1 MRILVISPCSSTQK
15 HNKLPNRLGPA
26 DFTSSDHLALRMEEL
41 GSYKEPA
48 AEMYEG
54 KEHKEIIKGLRK
66 IRRCYGRDAVDLSI
80 ISTGYGLID
89 ECCAIVPYNVPNNK
103 SPVLKGEGRG
113 KLHQDVEELIKD
125 YDLVFFLLGE
135 TYVKALQLPFNVPDT
150 VTQVFLIFTR
160 TRGYRHL
167 IPEYL
172 PNCEAIELHAREF
185 KSGYTAKGLV
195 FNELCEAACH
205 EGFHVF
211 KQVKQNP
218 QRILDIALANR

>member
-26 DFTSSDHLALRMEEL
+26 DFTSSDHLVLRMEEL

-54 KEHKEIIKGLRK
+54 KEHEEIIKGLRK

-89 ECCAIVPYNVPNNK
+89 ECSAIVPYNVPNNK
-103 SPVLKGEGRG
+103 SPVLKGEGRD

-135 TYVKALQLPFNVPDT
+135 TYVKALLLPFNVPDT
-150 VTQVFLIFTR
+150 VTQIFLIFTR
-160 TRGYRHL
+160 TTGYRNL
-167 IPEYL
+167 IPECL
-172 PNCEAIELHAREF
+172 QNCEAVELHASEF
-185 KSGYTAKGLV
+185 RSGYIAKGLA
-195 FNELCEAACH
+195 FSRLCEAACS
-205 EGFHVF
+205 EGFHIF
-211 KQVKQNP
+211 EQVKKDP
-218 QRILDIALANR
+218 QRLLEIVRK